1 MKKHGQSTKKSSGR
15 TEHTASSACTFTQ
28 QSSGPCCE
36 QMQVCRAT
44 ECTVSTPARA
54 TWVLTTLWVAVVAA
68 GKLQSTIAISSPW
81 PADLQHSEIG
91 IVPQHSDIGTVC
103 RRCRT
108 KYRRSPQRMEQIG
121 RQHRIQAFEQPKPRG
136 RRMEAA
142 STEGGT
148 ESGRCEHALVV
159 NTDVLD
165 VHGCI
170 RSALRTDSHRKGTG
184 IPRQLPS
191 CEPCDQ

>member
-1 MKKHGQSTKKSSGR
+1 MTLRYGRCARSPSMRRWSVCCFHRALKWHSASAHRPAPLST
-15 TEHTASSACTFTQ
+15 TASIHSVC
-28 QSSGPCCE
+28 SSIE
-36 QMQVCRAT
+36 RA
-44 ECTVSTPARA
+44 P
-54 TWVLTTLWVAVVAA
+54 L
-68 GKLQSTIAISSPW
+68 STISVISHTRFSTTELSLS
-81 PADLQHSEIG
+81 ALL
-91 IVPQHSDIGTVC
+91 
-103 RRCRT
+103 
-108 KYRRSPQRMEQIG
+108 PQRTEQIG

-136 RRMEAA
+136 IRMEPA
-142 STEGGT
+142 SAEGGT

-170 RSALRTDSHRKGTG
+170 RSALRTDSHRKGMG